1 MEQKSTPGFQVDDA
15 SGSYKAEPQIP
26 LSLSSMAPILDQFSM
41 GILVLNLNCCFVY
54 FNKAARKILSP
65 MQTGDSFCKH
75 LTPASGQ
82 LLKMSLRSRLIAGD
96 HSVVDPEI
104 MKLEI
109 ESGPV
114 PVFLECAFEELS
126 FDGLVASVLSV
137 RDVSDERQATEY
149 NQRLSSA
156 LEQTAD
162 AVMLTSQKGVIEYIN
177 DGFRQTTGYND
188 QEVLGKTPALLKSGH
203 HDAVFYDR
211 LWRHL
216 RKGLVY
222 RDVMLNRRKNGDLYY
237 EEKTI
242 SPLRNEHG
250 EITHFLS
257 TGKDIS
263 EQISAQRRLKFLVHH
278 DVLTGLPNR
287 MLMMD
292 RLAQAVSASKRKHNH
307 VALIFLDLDR
317 FKTINDS
324 IGHDAGDEILKEMAN
339 RLKKILREGDTVA
352 HLSADKF
359 AILIPDVTSE
369 LEVSVIAS
377 AVLET
382 ITEPMMYGSQELFV
396 SASMGISV
404 FPESGSDPILLAKHA
419 ELAMYQSKY
428 LGGNCFQYYDSA
440 SNARA
445 DERLQLENQLRYAL
459 KRSEFEVYYQPQIN
473 NSTHKMVGAEALI
486 RWNHPERG
494 VVLPDEFI
502 DLLEESSM
510 IIEVGEWILKESCL
524 QMVSWQE
531 QGIDIC
537 RVSVNVSPRQL
548 DDVDFPARVLSI
560 LDETG
565 LNPSALELEITERS
579 LVKNEQQTI
588 VILNQLSAM
597 GVGISMDDFGSGYSS
612 LRVLREFPVQT
623 LKIDRDFLRNIP
635 DCDEACSLT
644 SAIVSM
650 GKSLKLSIVAEGVET
665 QEQLVFLKEQGCDVI
680 QGYYFS
686 HPLTAKNFAEY
697 QSCEI

>member
-1 MEQKSTPGFQVDDA
+1 MEQKTMPGLQVDDA
-15 SGSYKAEPQIP
+15 SGSYDIQKNSFSSLSGLTPLLDP
-26 LSLSSMAPILDQFSM
+26 LSIGM
-41 GILVLNLNCCFVY
+41 LVLDLNCCFLY
-54 FNKAARKILSP
+54 FNPAAQNIFSTML
-65 MQTGDSFCKH
+65 TGESFCKH

-82 LLKMSLRSRLIAGD
+82 LLKLSLRSRLISGD
-96 HSVVDPEI
+96 HDVIDTGLLE
-104 MKLEI
+104 LEI
-109 ESGPV
+109 ETASV
-114 PVFLECAFEELS
+114 PVFLECMFEEFSIDEL
-126 FDGLVASVLSV
+126 DASVLSV
-137 RDVSDERQATEY
+137 RDVSGERQAAEH
-149 NQRLSSA
+149 NRRMSSA

-162 AVMLTSQKGVIEYIN
+162 AVMLTDRMGVIEYIN
-177 DGFRQTTGYND
+177 EGFRLTTGYD
-188 QEVLGKTPALLKSGH
+188 DSAVLGKTPALLKSGH

-211 LWRHL
+211 LWSHL

-242 SPLRNEHG
+242 SPLRNEYG

-292 RLAQAVSASKRKHNH
+292 RLAQAVSASKRKDNR
-307 VALIFLDLDR
+307 VALMFLDLDR

-324 IGHDAGDEILKEMAN
+324 IGHDAGDVMLKEIAS
-339 RLKKILREGDTVA
+339 RLKKTLREGDTVA
-352 HLSADKF
+352 HLSADMF
-359 AILIPDVTSE
+359 AILIPDIVSE

-377 AVLET
+377 AALEA
-382 ITEPMMYGSQELFV
+382 IVEPVMCGEQELFF

-404 FPESGSDPILLAKHA
+404 YPESGEDPIVLAKHA
-419 ELAMYQSKY
+419 EIAMYQAKY

-440 SNARA
+440 TNARA
-445 DERLQLENQLRYAL
+445 DERLQLENELRYAL
-459 KRSEFEVYYQPQIN
+459 KRSEFEVYYQPQIK
-473 NSTHKMVGAEALI
+473 NSTHEMVGVEALI
-486 RWNHPERG
+486 RWNHPEKG

-502 DLLEESSM
+502 DLLEDSNM
-510 IIEVGEWILKESCL
+510 IIEAGEWVLRQACSQLKSWMDQGKRIL
-524 QMVSWQE
+524 
-531 QGIDIC
+531 

-565 LNPSALELEITERS
+565 LPPAALEIEITERS
-579 LVKNEQQTI
+579 LVKNEQKTI
-588 VILNQLSAM
+588 AVLNQLSSL
-597 GVGISMDDFGSGYSS
+597 GVGIAMDDFGSGYSS
-612 LRVLREFPVQT
+612 LRVLREFPIQT
-623 LKIDRDFLRNIP
+623 LKIDRDFLKNIP
-635 DCDEACSLT
+635 SSGEDCSLT

-650 GKSLKLSIVAEGVET
+650 GKSLQLNIVAEGVET
-665 QEQLVFLKEQGCDVI
+665 HEQLGFLKEQGCDVT

-686 HPLTAKNFAEY
+686 HPLSASRLAEY
-697 QSCEI
+697 RPE